1 MIPSYMVWTLHTV
14 QTLAVS
20 FFAGQCIE
28 YSVTANGLASV
39 VITFYVC
46 TRTQKVGYTPSMFG
60 VCRTNLPEFHLEQ
73 KCNKCKV

>member
-46 TRTQKVGYTPSMFG
+46 TRTQKVGYSMFG
-60 VCRTNLPEFHLEQ
+60 VFRTNLPEFHHDK
-73 KCNKCKV
+73 KCNEYKV